1 VTDSSRENVDLSV
14 LLVGHAPSRPAGL
27 EVALARAG
35 FHVTEADD
43 VQQAA
48 ANGATPDVAL
58 ATLAGASDVPPVLDA
73 LAYGFGPGVPLVVT
87 LVTDAPDATVA
98 ALRAGAADAL
108 AAPVNLTELGLRLQ
122 LRRAPRH
129 GNQSASD
136 LLDESLAFASALV
149 TAHRTEDVLQRI
161 CRRVADA
168 LELDRCAFVLT
179 SGEHGRGRVVADD
192 SHAGVLD
199 LDLDLARYPEIEEAR
214 RTGEPVVIR
223 DTGTDPRFEA
233 VRHHWQLAPPATM
246 PQSLITVPV
255 KLNGDVAGVFLLRPR
270 SARLAHASSGLD
282 FVAQLHHAGAAVL
295 STARHRAESGADAL
309 ATTEEL
315 ETRMRQEVE
324 RARRYALGFSLV
336 LLEMDDVPA
345 TASTDA
351 DDPGNMAQR
360 IRHHLAA
367 LLRDTFRAPDL
378 VAAHGANSFALLLP
392 ETGAQQALGA
402 VRRLRVRLADE
413 PVDGLVPAITAGI
426 AGFPHPSGEDAG
438 DVLALASAALLRAR
452 AQAGER
458 IGIAE

>member
-1 VTDSSRENVDLSV
+1 VTDSSPANVDLSV
-14 LLVGHAPSRPAGL
+14 LLVGHAPARPAGL

-43 VQQAA
+43 VRQAA

-58 ATLAGASDVPPVLDA
+58 ATLTDASAVPPVLEA

-87 LVTDAPDATVA
+87 LASEAPDAMVA

-108 AAPVNLTELGLRLQ
+108 AAPVNLTELCLRLQ
-122 LRRAPRH
+122 LRRPPRR
-129 GNQSASD
+129 GGRSASA

-149 TAHRTEDVLQRI
+149 MAPRTEDVLQRI

-168 LELDRCAFVLT
+168 LELERCAFVLT
-179 SGEHGRGRVVADD
+179 TGENGRGRVIADD
-192 SHAGVLD
+192 SHAGMLD

-214 RTGEPVVIR
+214 RTGETVVIR
-223 DTGTDPRFEA
+223 DTGTDPRFES
-233 VRHHWQLAPPATM
+233 VRHHWQLAPPAAV

-270 SARLAHASSGLD
+270 SARLTRTDSGLD
-282 FVAQLHHAGAAVL
+282 FVTQLHRAGAAVL
-295 STARHRAESGADAL
+295 STARHKAESDADAL
-309 ATTEEL
+309 ATAQQLEL
-315 ETRMRQEVE
+315 RMGQEVE

-345 TASTDA
+345 TASSAAGDVA
-351 DDPGNMAQR
+351 ER
-360 IRHHLAA
+360 IRHYLAE

-378 VAAHGANSFALLLP
+378 VARYGVNGFALLLP
-392 ETGAQQALGA
+392 ETGAAQALGA

-426 AGFPHPSGEDAG
+426 AGFPHPSANDAG
-438 DVLALASAALLRAR
+438 EVLALASAALMRAR

-458 IGIAE
+458 IGVAEPQ

>member
-1 VTDSSRENVDLSV
+1 
-14 LLVGHAPSRPAGL
+14 
-27 EVALARAG
+27 
-35 FHVTEADD
+35 
-43 VQQAA
+43 
-48 ANGATPDVAL
+48 
-58 ATLAGASDVPPVLDA
+58 
-73 LAYGFGPGVPLVVT
+73 
-87 LVTDAPDATVA
+87 
-98 ALRAGAADAL
+98 
-108 AAPVNLTELGLRLQ
+108 
-122 LRRAPRH
+122 
-129 GNQSASD
+129 
-136 LLDESLAFASALV
+136 
-149 TAHRTEDVLQRI
+149 
-161 CRRVADA
+161 
-168 LELDRCAFVLT
+168 
-179 SGEHGRGRVVADD
+179 
-192 SHAGVLD
+192 
-199 LDLDLARYPEIEEAR
+199 
-214 RTGEPVVIR
+214 
-223 DTGTDPRFEA
+223 
-233 VRHHWQLAPPATM
+233 
-246 PQSLITVPV
+246 
-255 KLNGDVAGVFLLRPR
+255 
-270 SARLAHASSGLD
+270 
-282 FVAQLHHAGAAVL
+282 
-295 STARHRAESGADAL
+295 
-309 ATTEEL
+309 
-315 ETRMRQEVE
+315 MRQEVE

>member
-1 VTDSSRENVDLSV
+1 MTDSSPDNVDLSV
-14 LLVGHAPSRPAGL
+14 LLVGHAPSRPTGL

-43 VQQAA
+43 VRQAA
-48 ANGATPDVAL
+48 ANGATPDIAL
-58 ATLAGASDVPPVLDA
+58 ATVNDASAVAPVLDA

-87 LVTDAPDATVA
+87 LATDAPDATVA

-108 AAPVNLTELGLRLQ
+108 AAPVNLTELCLRLQ
-122 LRRAPRH
+122 ARRAPRR
-129 GNQSASD
+129 GGQSATA
-136 LLDESLAFASALV
+136 LLDESLEFASALL

-179 SGEHGRGRVVADD
+179 SGDNGRGRVIADE

-223 DTGTDPRFEA
+223 DTGTDPRFA
-233 VRHHWQLAPPATM
+233 SVRHHWQLAPPGTV

-255 KLNGDVAGVFLLRPR
+255 KLDGDVAGVFLLRPR
-270 SARLAHASSGLD
+270 SARLTNAGNGLD
-282 FVAQLHHAGAAVL
+282 FIAQLHQAGAAVL
-295 STARHRAESGADAL
+295 LTARHRADSGADAL
-309 ATTEEL
+309 TITDEL

-336 LLEMDDVPA
+336 LLEMDDVAPSG
-345 TASTDA
+345 STDA
-351 DDPGNMAQR
+351 TGPGAR
-360 IRHHLAA
+360 IRRHVGD
-367 LLRDTFRAPDL
+367 LLRDTFRAPD
-378 VAAHGANSFALLLP
+378 VVTRFGESGFALLLP
-392 ETGAQQALGA
+392 ETGSSQALGA
-402 VRRLRVRLADE
+402 VRRLRVRLAEE
-413 PVDGLVPAITAGI
+413 PVDDIIPAITAGI
-426 AGFPHPSGEDAG
+426 AGFPHPSANDAG
-438 DVLALASAALLRAR
+438 DVLALASAALMRAR

-458 IGIAE
+458 IGVAE